1 MSLYSTETQPNAM
14 GGKAENGPETISDP
28 EVKKYTGNKEI
39 TSWCYLFI
47 HHAKV
52 ETVSKKLQTEQYRIF
67 VHKSI
72 VYKRGNKRIKKEEQA
87 TISGLV
93 FIQGDANRIQK
104 FLKENFFNLY
114 LVKDC
119 STGEIAAIPDSVMQP
134 FMRVSEVIPTVSVHA
149 PLL

>member
-72 VYKRGNKRIKKEEQA
+72 VYKRGNKLYKNCRIA
-87 TISGLV
+87 WPA
-93 FIQGDANRIQK
+93 FILNNNGDYEWNWRSMTRI
-104 FLKENFFNLY
+104 
-114 LVKDC
+114 V
-119 STGEIAAIPDSVMQP
+119 TGNSDK
-134 FMRVSEVIPTVSVHA
+134 VSI
-149 PLL
+149 